1 MEKVKLTIRDA
12 MLYPNAKARY
22 EGNDWNITKLEIEKD
37 LLFLSININKEIW
50 AKCSDCKLKLRPLSD
65 LTGEEKIEIN
75 KMIRPFK
82 ITQEIGLNEIL
93 RDIKFY
99 GYSLKK
105 LFDYLR
111 SINIDIDGFIEAG
124 KAVAE

>member
-50 AKCSDCKLKLRPLSD
+50 AKCSDCKLILRPLSD
-65 LTGEEKIEIN
+65 LTEGEMRELDCISYSSFEKYDLEV
-75 KMIRPFK
+75 RD
-82 ITQEIGLNEIL
+82 QEYVELDL
-93 RDIKFY
+93 ASVR
-99 GYSLKK
+99 LA
-105 LFDYLR
+105 DYLR
-111 SINIDIDGFIEAG
+111 SISIDIDGFIEAG